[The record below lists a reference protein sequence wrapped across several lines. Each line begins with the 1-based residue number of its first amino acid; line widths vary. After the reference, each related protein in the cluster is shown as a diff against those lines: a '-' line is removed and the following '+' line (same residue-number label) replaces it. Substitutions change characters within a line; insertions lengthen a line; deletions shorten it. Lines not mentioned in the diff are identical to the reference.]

1 MNDKKR
7 IDNMKKF
14 GETDLQQLLDQT
26 KLHVVVDMG
35 LAFSAMMRL
44 FKKHSKN
51 MLHTKIYAELQ
62 KFFDAK
68 TPDEFGK
75 IHSELCEWGTR
86 EISLAKRNG
95 NDIKNGKK
103 ASYGQI
109 AKTLDVVL
117 KVVIYYSH
125 FPDCMRAQR
134 LSEWLNVAMDTKM
147 MAHVRREY
155 LKNQDVQSWPKK
167 VDDVCDKE
175 TYDLVQETVCRYM
188 KDRHLDKLLPSQ
200 FEDILWAKVNKK
212 PWFLTKL
219 SHEI

>member
-1 MNDKKR
+1 
-7 IDNMKKF
+7 MKKF
-14 GETDLQQLLDQT
+14 GEADLQQLPNQT

-44 FKKHSKN
+44 FEKGSKN
-51 MLHTKIYAELQ
+51 LLHTKIRAELPE
-62 KFFDAK
+62 FFDAK
-68 TPDEFGK
+68 TQDEFK
-75 IHSELCEWGTR
+75 EAHSELCEWGA
-86 EISLAKRNG
+86 EKISLAKTNG
-95 NDIKNGKK
+95 DDTKNRKK

-117 KVVIYYSH
+117 KVVVYYSH
-125 FPDCMRAQR
+125 FPNCTKAQR

-155 LKNQDVQSWPKK
+155 LKDQEVQSWPKK
-167 VDDVCDKE
+167 VDDVHDKE
-175 TYDLVQETVCRYM
+175 TYDHVQETVRRYM

-212 PWFLTKL
+212 PWFPTKL

>member
-7 IDNMKKF
+7 IGNMEKF
-14 GETDLQQLLDQT
+14 GEADLQQVSDQT
-26 KLHVVVDMG
+26 KLHVIVDMG

-44 FKKHSKN
+44 FERHTKN
-51 MLHTKIYAELQ
+51 TLHTKIYAELQ

-86 EISLAKRNG
+86 EISLAKRNR
-95 NDIKNGKK
+95 NDIKNRKK

-125 FPDCMRAQR
+125 FPNYTKAQR

-147 MAHVRREY
+147 MAHVRRECF
-155 LKNQDVQSWPKK
+155 KDQEVQSWPKK
-167 VDDVCDKE
+167 VDEVHDKG
-175 TYDLVQETVCRYM
+175 TYDHVQETARRYM
-188 KDRHLDKLLPSQ
+188 KDKHLDKLLPSQ

-212 PWFLTKL
+212 HWFPTK
-219 SHEI
+219 